1 MTIEESIREAVATLD
16 EEVLAEMLSSEE
28 TVSACAVLR
37 AFAREILE
45 LAEEACEK
53 VLDGSCGATAE
64 QWAAAECARCIRA
77 LMPPAEG
84 K

>member
-1 MTIEESIREAVATLD
+1 MTIEEKIREAVATLD

-28 TVSACAVLR
+28 TVSACAVFR

-53 VLDGSCGATAE
+53 VLDGSCDTAE
-64 QWAAAECARCIRA
+64 QWSAAECARCIRA